1 MRKQITYK
9 YEIVDSNGCKIA
21 VVAMNKEALG
31 GNDALEFTSTL
42 QTIAAENP
50 CCVIINMQELQII
63 NSSGLGM
70 LVSSLG
76 TLKQK
81 GIKLSLTAVPEKVT
95 KLLEM
100 THLNKVFAIYET
112 LDEALNLCKN

>member
-9 YEIVDSNGCKIA
+9 YELVESNECKVA
-21 VVAMNKEALG
+21 VVAMNSEALG

-42 QTIAAENP
+42 QTISAENP
-50 CCVIINMQELQII
+50 CCVIINMQDLQII

-70 LVSSLG
+70 LVSSLS

-81 GIKLSLTAVPEKVT
+81 GIKLSLTAVPDKVI

-100 THLNKVFAIYET
+100 THLNKVFTMYET
-112 LDEALNLCKN
+112 LDDAMNFCKS

>member
-1 MRKQITYK
+1 MRKQETYK
-9 YEIVDSNGCKIA
+9 FEMIESNGCKTA
-21 VVAMNKEALG
+21 VLTMNREALG
-31 GNDALEFTSTL
+31 GNDALDFTSTL
-42 QTIAAENP
+42 QNIAAENP

-81 GIKLSLTAVPEKVT
+81 SITLALTCVPEKVI

-100 THLNKVFAIYET
+100 THLDKVFTIHDSIDTAM
-112 LDEALNLCKN
+112 NFCKR